1 MRQLGDLG
9 LQFFR
14 INLIKIIIR
23 MVFDS
28 IRFGC
33 GERTCIT
40 PIFCV
45 FSEAIEIIQGIV
57 IND

>member
-23 MVFDS
+23 MAFDS
-28 IRFGC
+28 IRLGC
-33 GERTCIT
+33 GDRTCIT
-40 PIFCV
+40 PILNV
-45 FSEAIEIIQGIV
+45 FSKAIEII
-57 IND
+57 